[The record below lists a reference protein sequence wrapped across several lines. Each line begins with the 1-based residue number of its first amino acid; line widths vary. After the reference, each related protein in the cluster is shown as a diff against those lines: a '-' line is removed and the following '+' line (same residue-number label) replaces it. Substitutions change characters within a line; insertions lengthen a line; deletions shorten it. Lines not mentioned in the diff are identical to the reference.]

1 MNDFEYLKELKTFFK
16 GYGKRQEDVANELGV
31 KQQYI
36 SALMSGKRG
45 IGRRMAD
52 KLSVMY
58 GLSTSWLLTG
68 EGEMLIKEPKNSNN
82 VQVNDGNNNTNV
94 IGDNNNVGNNHI
106 TITRARTYNNT
117 EDTQTDDV
125 KPIVP
130 KYLAAKQDTDVYEV
144 IKHGQISNLTTMKV
158 IPPYVDFDF
167 YYQVRQDAMTPDYK
181 QGDVLALKHLQGDD
195 NDIIQ
200 GAAMV
205 IDTTDY
211 GFLLRRLYDRGDYY
225 ECKRINELS
234 AFENQNVSKDKV
246 IRLYRVVY
254 SVRLGD

>member
-1 MNDFEYLKELKTFFK
+1 MNEYFFSELKRFLKERKITQVKMAQDLNASQPYVSAILNGKTPI
-16 GYGKRQEDVANELGV
+16 GKAQAKRLSEL
-31 KQQYI
+31 
-36 SALMSGKRG
+36 
-45 IGRRMAD
+45 
-52 KLSVMY
+52 Y
-58 GLSTSWLLTG
+58 GLSVSWLLTG
-68 EGEMLIKEPKNSNN
+68 EGEMLSTGPKNSNN
-82 VQVNDGNNNTNV
+82 VQTNEGNNNTNV